1 MVMGIGALCS
11 VFPLIAG
18 YFYAKYIGKKV
29 TADDEANCNDVKKSY
44 EELVAEYG
52 KLPNGFI
59 ALAPILMSCQ
69 LRRFDRILS
78 GNHRIRK
85 RNLFQNGSRLG
96 DGLSGDPHPVASLD
110 GQKALADL
118 ILKGIQGMPGKNPQD
133 LPDQRRIC
141 QDRR

>member
-59 ALAPILMSCQ
+59 ALAPILIP
-69 LRRFDRILS
+69 IL
-78 GNHRIRK
+78 
-85 RNLFQNGSRLG
+85 
-96 DGLSGDPHPVASLD
+96 
-110 GQKALADL
+110 
-118 ILKGIQGMPGKNPQD
+118 
-133 LPDQRRIC
+133 
-141 QDRR
+141 

>member
-59 ALAPILMSCQ
+59 ALAPILIPILLMGASSIASMAGWSGTANDRWTNLVCNSC
-69 LRRFDRILS
+69 RRCVGKSDRFY
-78 GNHRIRK
+78 K
-85 RNLFQNGSRLG
+85 Y
-96 DGLSGDPHPVASLD
+96 D
-110 GQKALADL
+110 
-118 ILKGIQGMPGKNPQD
+118 
-133 LPDQRRIC
+133 
-141 QDRR
+141 